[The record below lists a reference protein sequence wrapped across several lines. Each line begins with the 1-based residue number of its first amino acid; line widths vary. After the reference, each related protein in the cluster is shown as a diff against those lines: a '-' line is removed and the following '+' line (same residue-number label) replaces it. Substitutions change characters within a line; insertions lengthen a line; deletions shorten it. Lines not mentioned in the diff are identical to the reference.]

1 MYCKNC
7 GKNLNQGEMFC
18 SNCGT
23 KIENGNNLVGGNTL
37 NQNIQNPTISNVNN
51 FDNNVNVNQQA
62 FNQNF
67 VDNQEQMSN
76 VYQQAQYTHLQQPIK
91 PKKK

>member
-23 KIENGNNLVGGNTL
+23 KIENGNNLVYWH
-37 NQNIQNPTISNVNN
+37 ID
-51 FDNNVNVNQQA
+51 F
-62 FNQNF
+62 
-67 VDNQEQMSN
+67 
-76 VYQQAQYTHLQQPIK
+76 
-91 PKKK
+91 